1 MIFQNIK
8 NLTWFH
14 YLKHEI
20 KENRH
25 KFHVLSFTSLFSIE
39 KFCWVRIFRFTM
51 ETHNVSIRAVL
62 SQDFSATEVK
72 NSHLRAQDIIF
83 TNLYDIFTIRA
94 WGARFG
100 E

>member
-1 MIFQNIK
+1 
-8 NLTWFH
+8 
-14 YLKHEI
+14 
-20 KENRH
+20 
-25 KFHVLSFTSLFSIE
+25 
-39 KFCWVRIFRFTM
+39 M

-62 SQDFSATEVK
+62 SQDVSATEAK

-94 WGARFG
+94 WGVRFG